1 MDEKALEEI
10 QFHTET
16 IVSETNSPLHLIR
29 EKEMEISGRVLAA
42 KKQAEVIVAEA
53 RRTAVTLAQ
62 ESEAEGARIA
72 SEREREVRDEI
83 EREVIRIAA
92 EAEREIADLEGSA
105 GPRVDA
111 GAELIVRAVVRGE
124 A

>member
-29 EKEMEISGRVLAA
+29 EKEMEISGRVLTA
-42 KKQAEVIVAEA
+42 KKQAEEIVAEA

-62 ESEAEGARIA
+62 ESEAEVARIA

-83 EREVIRIAA
+83 EREAIRIAA
-92 EAEREIADLEGSA
+92 EAEREIAGLEESV